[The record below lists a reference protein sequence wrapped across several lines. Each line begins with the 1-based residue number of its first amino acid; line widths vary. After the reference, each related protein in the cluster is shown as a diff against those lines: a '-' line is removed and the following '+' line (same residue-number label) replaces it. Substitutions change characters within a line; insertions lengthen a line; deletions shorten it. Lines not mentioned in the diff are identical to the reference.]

1 MKVDLVIPFYNE
13 NQNLETLCR
22 ELSSVI
28 PKLKHNYKILFV
40 DDGSNDNSCTIVKNN
55 MINVRYELIKRKS
68 NGGQTLAFQDAFRNL
83 NSDYV
88 IRMDS
93 DLQDDPEDLH
103 KFDAILEKDF
113 DIILGFRG
121 KRKHILP
128 LKIATFIFDQIV
140 KFIGFSN
147 LKSSSGSF
155 ICFKSKFLKDLKL
168 KKNDHRYLT
177 IIAQAKGA
185 NKNKSI
191 DINHR
196 KRTYGKSNYNSFTKI
211 LFGFFE
217 VLGLYIRI
225 KNNFYR
231 K

>member
-13 NQNLETLCR
+13 NQNLEILCR

-40 DDGSNDNSCTIVKNN
+40 DDGSTDNSYTAVKNN
-55 MINVRYELIKRKS
+55 IKNARYKILERRS
-68 NGGQTLAFQDAFRNL
+68 NGGQTLAFEVAFRNL

-93 DLQDDPEDLH
+93 DLQDDPEDLR
-103 KFDAILEKDF
+103 KFDVNLEKDF

-128 LKIATFIFDQIV
+128 LKIATFVFDQIV

-185 NKNKSI
+185 KKNKII

-196 KRTYGKSNYNSFTKI
+196 HRKYGKSNYNSFTKI
-211 LFGFFE
+211 LFGFLE
-217 VLGLYIRI
+217 VLGLYMRI
-225 KNNFYR
+225 KNNFYE